1 MEIEKGK
8 IQEVWNYDHNKI
20 VKYKQVIKNNTLNEV
35 TEIDTENLNE
45 LISEV
50 RKQHYGNMGIKA
62 ISKADFDKIIKIKFD
77 NILEGFDK
85 FNYVELYSRKD
96 KEKIEIEED
105 FIKTLESFFYLN
117 YDENKIIVDFYKN
130 KLDKDSIEFIENN
143 LDLEEI
149 KIFNEILNSGT
160 INDMFFEI
168 SDKKYIK
175 LLTKL
180 CTRELFF
187 ITFYFTKGPV
197 TIWGNYNLKFPLF
210 YDKDNIYEG
219 NIKNYFNI
227 AKSNNLL

>member
-1 MEIEKGK
+1 
-8 IQEVWNYDHNKI
+8 
-20 VKYKQVIKNNTLNEV
+20 
-35 TEIDTENLNE
+35 
-45 LISEV
+45 
-50 RKQHYGNMGIKA
+50 MGIKA

-227 AKSNNLL
+227 AKSNNLLWIFLKST

>member
-1 MEIEKGK
+1 
-8 IQEVWNYDHNKI
+8 
-20 VKYKQVIKNNTLNEV
+20 
-35 TEIDTENLNE
+35 
-45 LISEV
+45 
-50 RKQHYGNMGIKA
+50 MGIKA
-62 ISKADFDKIIKIKFD
+62 INKIDFDKIVKIKFN
-77 NILEGFDK
+77 NILDGFEK
-85 FNYVELYSRKD
+85 FNYIELYSRKY
-96 KEKIEIEED
+96 KENKEIEED
-105 FIKTLESFFYLN
+105 FIKTLESFFDLN

-149 KIFNEILNSGT
+149 KLFNEILNSGT

-210 YDKDNIYEG
+210 YDKDNIDEES
-219 NIKNYFNI
+219 IKDYFII
-227 AKSNNLL
+227 ARNNNLL